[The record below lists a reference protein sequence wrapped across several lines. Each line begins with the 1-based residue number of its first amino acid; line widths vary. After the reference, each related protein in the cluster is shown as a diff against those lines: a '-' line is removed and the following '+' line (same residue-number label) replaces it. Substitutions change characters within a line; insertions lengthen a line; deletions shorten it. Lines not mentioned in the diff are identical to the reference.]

1 MQLKHLYI
9 KDYKIL
15 KDFHIDFPYDFKKYI
30 SVFIGANGSG
40 KSTILEAI
48 AQIFS
53 SVYLNEKAKFG
64 FELEYSVRLDNITEE
79 TFNSGKFHIAYILV
93 KLKANEGEKIKVS
106 IDSGLDDTNFE
117 NKIISGK
124 HQVILNQQIK
134 NG

>member
-15 KDFHIDFPYDFKKYI
+15 KDFHIDFPYDFKKYV

-53 SVYLNEKAKFG
+53 SVYLNEKAK
-64 FELEYSVRLDNITEE
+64 LLSLN
-79 TFNSGKFHIAYILV
+79 NGKFREFCMVGVYV
-93 KLKANEGEKIKVS
+93 
-106 IDSGLDDTNFE
+106 ID
-117 NKIISGK
+117 KK
-124 HQVILNQQIK
+124 HRRMN
-134 NG
+134 